1 MRHYI
6 LHIVFLFLVASCF
19 TSCSPVDDQEKKF
32 AGTWKFCSKGNDFPE
47 PMIDYAETS
56 DLILNENGEWS
67 FGGSS
72 GKWGTKEEVEDF
84 SFDRN
89 NFDLGFSDIAMS
101 VSNHRNQYS
110 GTSAGIQMID
120 GIETLVLSIEYTFSR
135 DNVYQQS
142 NGEYGIEQTEEKDN
156 IIYYFVRSGDSDAC
170 NKIKN
175 SFSENEKIAAADRYL
190 KDNPN
195 DPFAYIQT
203 DSASLSK
210 LFIGLEYNQ
219 SRQKLTN
226 TNQKIALAFLY
237 ALKKD
242 KDKYAQVFS
251 TIPIDKDSLSRGRLE
266 FLVAFLDG
274 QRDFS
279 MYDHNKHGYYLTLF
293 TKKTFV
299 NETDI
304 PFYQEGIEAVNFNK
318 MVKEY
323 GQKRAEE
330 WRASNIKIEEER
342 KKREEERRK
351 NGLD

>member
-1 MRHYI
+1 MRRYI
-6 LHIVFLFLVASCF
+6 FQIIFLFVVGSSF
-19 TSCSPVDDQEKKF
+19 TSCSPVDDQEKKY
-32 AGTWKFCSKGNDFPE
+32 AGTWKFCSKGVDFPE

-72 GKWGTKEEVEDF
+72 GKWGTKEEVENF
-84 SFDRN
+84 SFERN
-89 NFDLGFSDIAMS
+89 HFDLGFSDTEMS

-110 GTSAGIQMID
+110 GTSAQIRMIG

-156 IIYYFVRSGDSDAC
+156 ILYYFVRSGDSEAC
-170 NKIKN
+170 NKLK
-175 SFSENEKIAAADRYL
+175 SAFSETEKMALADKYL
-190 KDNPN
+190 RDNPS

-210 LFIGLEYNQ
+210 LFMSLEYNQ

-242 KDKYAQVFS
+242 KDKYAQVLS
-251 TIPIDKDSLSRGRLE
+251 TIPIDKDSLNRGRLE
-266 FLVAFLDG
+266 FMVAFLDG

-279 MYDHNKHGYYLTLF
+279 VYDCEKHRYYLTLL
-293 TKKTFV
+293 TKKTLV
-299 NETDI
+299 NEADI
-304 PFYQEGIEAVNFNK
+304 PFYEEGIKAVTFNY

-323 GQKRAEE
+323 GQKEAER
-330 WRASNIKIEEER
+330 WREN
-342 KKREEERRK
+342 
-351 NGLD
+351 N

>member
-1 MRHYI
+1 MRYYI
-6 LHIVFLFLVASCF
+6 LQIAFLFIVGSCF
-19 TSCSPVDDQEKKF
+19 TSCSPVDDQEKKY
-32 AGTWKFCSKGNDFPE
+32 AGTWKFCSKGVDFPE

-89 NFDLGFSDIAMS
+89 NFDLGFSDTEMS
-101 VSNHRNQYS
+101 VSNHSNQYER
-110 GTSAGIQMID
+110 TSAYIDMIE
-120 GIETLVLSIEYTFSR
+120 GVETLILHVEYSYDQNNFYQNSYGEVDNKISKGIGDIE
-135 DNVYQQS
+135 
-142 NGEYGIEQTEEKDN
+142 
-156 IIYYFVRSGDSDAC
+156 YYFVRSTDNDAC
-170 NKIKN
+170 NKLKN
-175 SFSENEKIAAADRYL
+175 AFGEAEKIAMADRYL
-190 KDNPN
+190 RDNPN

-242 KDKYAQVFS
+242 KDKYAQLFS

-279 MYDHNKHGYYLTLF
+279 VYDCKTHRYYLTLF
-293 TKKTFV
+293 TKKIFV
-299 NETDI
+299 NEADI
-304 PFYQEGIEAVNFNK
+304 PFYEEGVKAVTFNYIL
-318 MVKEY
+318 KED
-323 GQKRAEE
+323 GQKEADR
-330 WRASNIKIEEER
+330 WRASN
-342 KKREEERRK
+342 
-351 NGLD
+351 

>member
-1 MRHYI
+1 MRNNI
-6 LHIVFLFLVASCF
+6 FQIVFLFLVGSCF

-32 AGTWKFCSKGNDFPE
+32 AGTWKFCSKGVDFPE

-89 NFDLGFSDIAMS
+89 NFDLGFSDTEMS
-101 VSNHRNQYS
+101 VSNHSNQYER
-110 GTSAGIQMID
+110 TSAYIDMIE
-120 GIETLVLSIEYTFSR
+120 GVETLILHVEYSYDQNNFYQNSYGEVDNKISKGIGDIE
-135 DNVYQQS
+135 
-142 NGEYGIEQTEEKDN
+142 
-156 IIYYFVRSGDSDAC
+156 YYFVRSTDNDAC
-170 NKIKN
+170 NKLKN
-175 SFSENEKIAAADRYL
+175 AFGEAEKIAMADRYL
-190 KDNPN
+190 RDNPN

-279 MYDHNKHGYYLTLF
+279 VYEQENHRYYLSLF
-293 TKKTFV
+293 TKKIFV
-299 NETDI
+299 NEPDI
-304 PFYQEGIEAVNFNK
+304 PFYEEGIKAVTFNY
-318 MVKEY
+318 MLKEY
-323 GQKRAEE
+323 GQQEAER
-330 WRASNIKIEEER
+330 WKASN
-342 KKREEERRK
+342 
-351 NGLD
+351 